1 MRLGIIKL
9 FKHVVKKR
17 HVQQKKWIR
26 LVTLQP
32 KCLGKEIYGKE
43 FYRNDGE

>member
-17 HVQQKKWIR
+17 HTQQI
-26 LVTLQP
+26 LTLE
-32 KCLGKEIYGKE
+32 KTVNL
-43 FYRNDGE
+43 